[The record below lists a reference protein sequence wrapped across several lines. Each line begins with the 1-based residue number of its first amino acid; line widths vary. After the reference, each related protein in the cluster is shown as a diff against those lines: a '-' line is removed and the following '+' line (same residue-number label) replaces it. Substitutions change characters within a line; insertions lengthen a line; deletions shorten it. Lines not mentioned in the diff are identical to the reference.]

1 MIKVTKDLNDIPSI
15 LNKKNR
21 EDAFDENI
29 KSQSYQDTK
38 NLYKAV
44 QNKLQNIYNNKCAY
58 CEDKLLNA
66 PKHIEHYRPKSHY
79 YWLAYSWDNLFLCCS
94 SCNSSKGIK
103 FDTKNEKIIYSN
115 EPFKG
120 IHTLGKSYDN
130 IEEPYL
136 INPEKDNIA
145 NKIVFD
151 KQGKISSQDERVTYT
166 IKTCNLNRNELIEK
180 RMRILNTL
188 NYQLKDA
195 LLIYKKKK
203 DKDIFVPIINSFI
216 SECKTENDFYAFR
229 VFCKNLSQ
237 SIISRI
243 QK

>member
-1 MIKVTKDLNDIPSI
+1 MIKVTKDLKDIPSI

-21 EDAFDENI
+21 EDAFDKNI
-29 KSQSYQDTK
+29 KLQSYQDTK
-38 NLYKAV
+38 NLYKVASV
-44 QNKLQNIYNNKCAY
+44 QNKLQKIYSNKCAY

-66 PKHIEHYRPKSHY
+66 PKHIEHYRPKSYY
-79 YWLAYSWDNLFLCCS
+79 YWLAHSWDNLFLCCG
-94 SCNSSKGIK
+94 SCNSSKGKK
-103 FDTKNEKIIYSN
+103 FDTKNKKVIYST
-115 EPFKG
+115 EPFKD
-120 IHTLGKSYDN
+120 IHTLGKRYDK

-188 NYQLKDA
+188 NNQLKDA
-195 LLIYKKKK
+195 LLIYQIKKMK
-203 DKDIFVPIINSFI
+203 I
-216 SECKTENDFYAFR
+216 YL
-229 VFCKNLSQ
+229 NLL
-237 SIISRI
+237 
-243 QK
+243 